1 MLLGEI
7 CSLFFINDKLTTVS
21 EKIWFLPLEHD
32 AATKAFMQKLSS
44 QSNCFI
50 EIIIGDFKDKEKV
63 YLEYK
68 YIPPVFWSTRESTSV
83 RI

>member
-1 MLLGEI
+1 MSG
-7 CSLFFINDKLTTVS
+7 
-21 EKIWFLPLEHD
+21 KIWLLPLEHN

-44 QSNCFI
+44 QSKCFI
-50 EIIIGDFKDKEKV
+50 EIIISDFKDKEKV

-68 YIPPVFWSTRESTSV
+68 YTPPVFWSTRESTSV